1 MGSGSPILQ
10 LGRMAIRDFHH
21 TILCATTNGA
31 MIVLSLSICAAVSW
45 TLEFKRKGTRLLRD
59 PVPDHARV
67 VDAIARRDPRKARTS
82 MEILIAL
89 ALEDMKTVLDG

>member
-1 MGSGSPILQ
+1 MSSAAIQP
-10 LGRMAIRDFHH
+10 LG
-21 TILCATTNGA
+21 
-31 MIVLSLSICAAVSW
+31 
-45 TLEFKRKGTRLLRD
+45 D

>member
-1 MGSGSPILQ
+1 MIGKIEPWRFKIEPKSMSSAAIQP
-10 LGRMAIRDFHH
+10 LG
-21 TILCATTNGA
+21 
-31 MIVLSLSICAAVSW
+31 
-45 TLEFKRKGTRLLRD
+45 D